1 MIHKKITV
9 LLSAVVLS
17 AILTACGSG
26 SQNEGK
32 SPEPADV
39 TENDIQEITQQSA
52 EETTEELIPPE
63 PVEASDPNSVT
74 FDDENFSFASLIND
88 DEDSAKGELSIGEIQ
103 GNKMLKFTDDNT
115 VDLDKKV
122 QKISINAVQLIGAE
136 NLSKVRSIEFDL
148 YAQAV
153 ADNLVND
160 EGENVKAPGWIGGG
174 GGTVTAKND
183 KWYNFSEFEGGE
195 YNFETSG
202 AVHVVFKFLL
212 SAGGE
217 IWSEDMTDAN
227 FLIMRWGLSNE
238 SDTYIDNITFFDED
252 GNSIPLSENTESS
265 SESDTNTEEITGE

>member
-1 MIHKKITV
+1 MIYKKITV
-9 LLSAVVLS
+9 LISAVILS

-26 SQNEGK
+26 SQNESK

-63 PVEASDPNSVT
+63 PVEASDLNSVT

-202 AVHVVFKFLL
+202 AVHVTFKFLL